1 MGNMSDITQVVRE
14 LRKEETLAEKK
25 FWNLVRNRQ
34 INGMKFRR
42 QYPISFEW
50 DDQIKHFIADFYCHE
65 CKLVI
70 EIDGGIHELQK
81 NYDILRTYIINQL
94 RIKVIRFSNKE
105 VLNNIESV
113 LVKLKKF
120 VEPSPNLSRGERN
133 KKGER

>member
-1 MGNMSDITQVVRE
+1 MSNITQVVRE
-14 LRKEETLAEKK
+14 LRKEETLSEKK
-25 FWNLVRNRQ
+25 FWTIVRNRQ

-65 CKLVI
+65 CKLVF

-94 RIKVIRFSNKE
+94 GIKVIRFTNKE
-105 VLNNIESV
+105 VLNNMENV
-113 LVKLKKF
+113 LVKLKRF
-120 VEPSPNLSRGERN
+120 VVPSPDLSQRERN
-133 KKGER
+133 KNEKRF